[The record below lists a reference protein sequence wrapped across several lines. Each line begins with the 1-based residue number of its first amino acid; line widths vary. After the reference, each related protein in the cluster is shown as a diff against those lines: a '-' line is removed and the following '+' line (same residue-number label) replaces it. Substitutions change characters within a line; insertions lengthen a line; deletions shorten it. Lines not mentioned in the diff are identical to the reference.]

1 MRRYPVAVFLDRD
14 GTINVDSH
22 YAHDP
27 SALELIPHAAEGLR
41 FLSQLP
47 VHIIVATNQAG
58 IALGYFN
65 ESDMAAFHEALRARV
80 RELGARIDAFYY
92 CPHFE
97 LVNLPPGVAPCA
109 CSKPA
114 PGMLI
119 EAATDFGLS
128 LSGSFMIGDKT
139 SDIAAGRAVA
149 CATVLLKTGK
159 AGGEHPPTPAEPD
172 YVCEDLEE
180 AAHIVGQFMPS
191 ISNPRF
197 AQQSESH

>member
-1 MRRYPVAVFLDRD
+1 VGRYPVAVFLDRD

-27 SALELIPHAAEGLR
+27 AALELIPRAAEGLR

-58 IALGYFN
+58 IALGYFT
-65 ESDMAAFHEALRARV
+65 ESDMAAFHEALRGRV

-97 LVNLPPGVAPCA
+97 PVNVPSGVAPCA

-119 EAATDFGLS
+119 EAASDFGLS

-139 SDIAAGRAVA
+139 SDVAAGGVVG
-149 CATVLLKTGK
+149 CTTVLLKTGK
-159 AGGEHPPTPAEPD
+159 AGGEHPPTLTEPD
-172 YVCEDLEE
+172 YVRNDLDE
-180 AAHIVGQFMPS
+180 AAHLVGQFMPS
-191 ISNPRF
+191 ISNPHL
-197 AQQSESH
+197 AQQSENH